1 MLNSFFIAGFPGAT
15 RVPRNGQRV
24 EQTTLCGH
32 QRFYA
37 QDYARAKKLGL
48 LVARESAQWSTIER
62 IAGQYDF
69 SFVRR
74 RIHSARAQ
82 GVQLVWTLLDGG
94 WPADVDIM
102 RPMFVQR
109 FTAYARAFARLLRD
123 QEVKN
128 PIVVPINEIGPLSR
142 AGGEFAHVFPFLEER
157 GLELRCQLV
166 RAAVAAIDAM
176 REAMPEIRIMHVE
189 PLIHVAAHPFH
200 PEDADAADAMRRDQY
215 AVLDMLSGRSWPQLG
230 GREHHLDLLGV
241 SHYLSSQFYYA
252 GPRHPGKMINPQAA
266 EWRRLS
272 DLLSELGRRYACPLV
287 LAATGHDGAGRAAW
301 LRYICREVQHAATRG
316 VTVQGLCMSPIVDC
330 APFQF
335 EPRSSSGL
343 WGMSDDE
350 GERAVDMWLA
360 KELREQQR
368 LLERLQLQSVNDAGA
383 AAEKEAPRPR
393 TTSNRALDA

>member
-15 RVPRNGQRV
+15 RVPRNGRRI
-24 EQTTLCGH
+24 EQTELCGH

-48 LVARESAQWSTIER
+48 LVARESAQWSAIER

-82 GVQLVWTLLDGG
+82 GVQLIWTLLDGG

-109 FTAYARAFARLLRD
+109 FAAYARAFARLLRD

-142 AGGEFAHVFPFLEER
+142 AGGELAHVFPFMEER

-176 REAMPEIRIMHVE
+176 REVLPEVRIMHVE
-189 PLIHVAAHPFH
+189 PLIHVSAHPFH
-200 PEDADAADAMRRDQY
+200 PEDADAAEAMRRDQY

-252 GPRHPGKMINPQAA
+252 GPRHPGKMINPQAV

-272 DLLSELGRRYACPLV
+272 DLLAELGRRYACPLV

-301 LRYICREVQHAATRG
+301 LRYICREVQHAASRG
-316 VTVQGLCMSPIVDC
+316 TSVYGLCMSPIVDC
-330 APFQF
+330 TAFQF
-335 EPRSSSGL
+335 EPRSSTGL
-343 WGMSDDE
+343 WGESDKD

-368 LLERLQLQSVNDAGA
+368 TLERLHQQGTAQAASTTTDVAGRA
-383 AAEKEAPRPR
+383 RV
-393 TTSNRALDA
+393 TSNRALDA

>member
-1 MLNSFFIAGFPGAT
+1 MLNSFFIAGFPGST
-15 RVPRNGQRV
+15 RVPRNGRRI
-24 EQTTLCGH
+24 EQAAQCGH

-48 LVARESAQWSTIER
+48 LVARESAQWPTIER

-82 GVQLVWTLLDGG
+82 GVQLIWTLLDGA

-109 FTAYARAFARLLRD
+109 FAAYARAFARLLRD

-176 REAMPEIRIMHVE
+176 RDVLPGIRIMHVE
-189 PLIHVAAHPFH
+189 PLVHVAAHPFH
-200 PEDADAADAMRRDQY
+200 PEDADAAEAMRRDQY
-215 AVLDMLSGRSWPQLG
+215 TVFDMLSGRSWPQLG

-241 SHYLSSQFYYA
+241 SHYLGSQFYYA

-272 DLLSELGRRYACPLV
+272 DLLAELARRYACPLL

-301 LRYICREVQHAATRG
+301 LRYVCREVQHAATRG
-316 VTVQGLCMSPIVDC
+316 TTIQGVCISPIVDC
-330 APFQF
+330 AAFQF
-335 EPRSSSGL
+335 ETRSSSGL
-343 WGMSDDE
+343 WGEADNE

-368 LLERLQLQSVNDAGA
+368 NLERLHKQGVAEA
-383 AAEKEAPRPR
+383 AASADGSTR
-393 TTSNRALDA
+393 TRLASDRTLGA